1 MKATVLVRGKPYVLA
16 LHLCAATAELALTK
30 ADLDTF
36 GPAVRTVV

>member
-16 LHLCAATAELALTK
+16 LTE